1 MKHTIL
7 ICGYGPGISH
17 AVARRFGKAGHP
29 VALAISVAAQYKTT
43 RILTHTFAS
52 HDIHVSEVIVNGF
65 VNSTPGEAGKNSTIA
80 PADIAEQF
88 WKLYTTRQTHSII
101 FGSTIPVSETVAHA

>member
-1 MKHTIL
+1 M
-7 ICGYGPGISH
+7 
-17 AVARRFGKAGHP
+17 
-29 VALAISVAAQYKTT
+29 
-43 RILTHTFAS
+43 
-52 HDIHVSEVIVNGF
+52 SEVIVNGF
-65 VNSTPGEAGKNSTIA
+65 VNRTPGKAGKNSTIA